1 MNEVFFIMKVVIM
14 GGGKLGYYL
23 SRNLLERGYKIS
35 LIEKDKNKCSGL
47 VNELGIE
54 IVCGDGT
61 EIKPLTDAE
70 VFKADCF
77 IAVTGKD
84 QDNLVACQL
93 VKKKFMVEKVISRA
107 NNPKNLE
114 TMRELGI
121 DNAVS
126 STEIITR
133 MIEQEI
139 DDTEIQL
146 VASLNK
152 GKVSICSITLPM
164 FSSIDGRTIK
174 SIILPPDSLI
184 ISILR
189 DERLIIPQGDTVLY
203 NGDEIIAICNSS
215 DRKHLKKI
223 FSETLSE

>member
-1 MNEVFFIMKVVIM
+1 MKIVIM

-23 SRNLLERGYKIS
+23 SRNLIERGNEIS
-35 LIEKDKNKCSGL
+35 LIEKDKDKCAKL
-47 VNELGIE
+47 VNDLGIE
-54 IVCGDGT
+54 VVCGDGT

-70 VFKADCF
+70 IFKADCF
-77 IAVTGKD
+77 IAVTGRD
-84 QDNLVACQL
+84 QDNLVASQL
-93 VKKKFMVEKVISRA
+93 VKKKFMVDKVIARA

-114 TMRELGI
+114 TMKELGV
-121 DNAVS
+121 DDAVS

-146 VASLNK
+146 IASLNK
-152 GKVSICSITLPM
+152 GKASICSITLPM
-164 FSSIDGRTIK
+164 FSSIEGKTIK
-174 SIILPPDSLI
+174 SIELPTESLI

-203 NGDEIIAICNSS
+203 SGDEVIAICDSS

-223 FSETLSE
+223 FSGTISD